1 MTRQEKIDHI
11 KNNPHLHEHDF
22 NGLQRCCFI
31 NGAVDLGVMD
41 AHSQY
46 VNMGTNGGMRC
57 DVRRGPCA
65 CGAWH

>member
-1 MTRQEKIDHI
+1 MTAQEKIQHI

-22 NGLQRCCFI
+22 QQLQSCCFV
-31 NGAVDLGVMD
+31 NGAIDLSVME

-46 VNMGTNGGMRC
+46 VNMGTNGGQRC